1 MQETGIGTAE
11 NTIRKPALEI
21 GWLAA
26 EPLIEEINRLK
37 GEKNVLIL
45 AHTYQVPQ
53 IYHGVA
59 DIRGDSL
66 ALARRAAEAEADTM
80 IVCGVHFMAETAKL
94 LNPGKTVLIPANDA
108 GCSLAESITAED
120 VRRLRRQHPGVPVV
134 SYVNTSAE
142 VKAETDICCTSSNA
156 VEVVESLGVDRVLFL
171 PDAYLADWVAANTEV
186 EIIPWTGHC
195 EVHEQFNEEMI
206 QDYRTRFPGLPVLAH
221 PECSMDVLRQ
231 SDFVGSTSAM
241 MAWVRKHR
249 PPRAALMSECS
260 MADNIAAEFPE
271 LELMRPAIPCPHMKK
286 VSLEKILET
295 LKGGGTEVEIPSSF
309 ATRARASVERMLGI
323 GS

>member
-1 MQETGIGTAE
+1 VI
-11 NTIRKPALEI
+11 PEI
-21 GWLAA
+21 EWIVA

-37 GEKNVLIL
+37 REKNVLIL
-45 AHTYQVPQ
+45 AHTYQIPL

-59 DIRGDSL
+59 DIQGDSL
-66 ALARRAAEAEADTM
+66 ALARRAADAEAATM
-80 IVCGVHFMAETAKL
+80 IVCGVHFTAETAKL
-94 LNPGKTVLIPANDA
+94 LNPAKKVLIPDQDA

-120 VRRLRRQHPGVPVV
+120 VRELRRCYPGVPVV

-156 VEVVESLGVDRVLFL
+156 VEVVESLGVERVLFL
-171 PDAYLADWVAANTEV
+171 PDAYLGDWVAANTEV

-195 EVHEQFNEEMI
+195 EVHEQLSPEMI
-206 QDYRTRFPGLPVLAH
+206 RDYRAQFPGLPVLAH
-221 PECSMDVLRQ
+221 PECSMDLLREA
-231 SDFVGSTSAM
+231 DFVGSTSAM

-249 PPRAALMSECS
+249 PPQAVMMSECS

-271 LELMRPAIPCPHMKK
+271 LELMRPSIACPHMKK
-286 VSLEKILET
+286 VSLEKILDC
-295 LKGGGTEVEIPSSF
+295 LRGGGAEVDIPSDI
-309 ATRARASVERMLGI
+309 ADRARGSVQRMLEI